1 LTLNGN
7 PVGVTALDGAERE
20 IRVVVVGAGRIVERV
35 HLPVISS
42 FPNITITA
50 LLDVDQERATQL
62 ARRFEIKRVCTTLDE
77 LCETHPQIALVACPN
92 YLHAQ
97 VATGLLESGIHV
109 LVEKPMAISS
119 SEAALMCDS
128 AAHTTSELMVGFVNR
143 FRPEVQS
150 LKKNIEAGVLGDV
163 KSIRCGWLR
172 RNGIPGANT
181 WFCRRAK
188 AGGGALMDIGSHLID
203 LCVWFSGARAIKSAS
218 CILDV
223 MADARAQA
231 SWYGADW
238 AHEEGSSDVEVS
250 AAGLVITDTGAN
262 FFVETNWASSAPHD
276 HTYFQVY
283 GTRGMAELRTLFGLN
298 SIHPEERTG
307 LWIWRGDNLEHFEKV
322 FTGDPLELFRKQWDS
337 FFHAIQTGN
346 SSKSLLQE
354 NLLTVQIVEEM
365 YKSAL
370 GWESQAATGAD

>member
-1 LTLNGN
+1 MKGN
-7 PVGVTALDGAERE
+7 TVGVTALDGAQRE
-20 IRVVVVGAGRIVERV
+20 IRVAIVGAGRIVERV

-42 FPNITITA
+42 FPKTIITA

-62 ARRFEIKRVCTTLDE
+62 AGRFGIKRVCTTLDE
-77 LCETHPQIALVACPN
+77 LCETRPHIALVACPN

-97 VATGLLESGIHV
+97 VATVLLESGIHV
-109 LVEKPMAISS
+109 LSEKPMAISS
-119 SEAALMCDS
+119 SEAARMCNS
-128 AAHTTSELMVGFVNR
+128 AAHSTAELMVGFVNR

-150 LKKNIEAGVLGDV
+150 LKQTIETGILGDV

-172 RNGIPGANT
+172 RNGIPGVNT

-203 LCVWFSGARAIKSAS
+203 LCVWFSGAHAVKSAS
-218 CILDV
+218 CVLDV
-223 MADARAQA
+223 IADARAQA

-238 AHEEGSSDVEVS
+238 TLHEEGSSDVEVG
-250 AAGLVITDTGAN
+250 AAGLVVTDTGAN

-307 LWIWRGDNLEHFEKV
+307 LWIWRGDNLERFQKV
-322 FTGDPLELFRKQWDS
+322 FAGDPLELFRKQWDS

-370 GWESQAATGAD
+370 CLEPQAATGAA